1 MDGTPV
7 QDGWG
12 LTYVIRVRD
21 GQLSLAPNRDW
32 NIHVE
37 KTKKE
42 KDTKTK
48 IKRSKIIR

>member
-12 LTYVIRVRD
+12 LTYGTRVRD
-21 GQLSLAPNRDW
+21 GQLFLAPNKNR

-37 KTKKE
+37 KTDKE
-42 KDTKTK
+42 KDKK
-48 IKRSKIIR
+48 QK